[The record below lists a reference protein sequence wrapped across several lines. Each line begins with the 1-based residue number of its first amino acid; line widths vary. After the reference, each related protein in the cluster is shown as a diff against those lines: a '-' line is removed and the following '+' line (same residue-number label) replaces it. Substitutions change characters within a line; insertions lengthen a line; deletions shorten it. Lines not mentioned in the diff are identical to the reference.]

1 MFLEVQFNKR
11 SQLTTISTM
20 DIKSRSLTNEDLGK
34 KIMCFCIS
42 VVFLCSVFLN
52 AVFCMNQ
59 GGHDLKLDSTRVH
72 HKGKTYTPIVFLV
85 KLYCQIIR
93 KQIPPLHYVTI
104 SNFKFSS
111 FQIQRNLLI
120 LLDVQTHVL
129 KQQHQPLL
137 IVYLILMI
145 KMSGN
150 NVSFKNFLLSAHFNV
165 LG

>member
-1 MFLEVQFNKR
+1 MWIQSWSWTYPGFALIFRIKKLTFFISFTILCDFEQDLIKILVHNQYFIKKGLSIMFLEVQFNKR

-93 KQIPPLHYVTI
+93 KQIPPLHYITI
-104 SNFKFSS
+104 
-111 FQIQRNLLI
+111 
-120 LLDVQTHVL
+120 
-129 KQQHQPLL
+129 
-137 IVYLILMI
+137 
-145 KMSGN
+145 
-150 NVSFKNFLLSAHFNV
+150 
-165 LG
+165 